1 LPYEFAVIHP
11 FWAIDAPRINYFCI
25 RRDTPS
31 DRIAPMERLRSGD
44 PEQIGPWQIVNR
56 LGSGGMGIVYMGTNG
71 TRAAAIKIVRD
82 FLLEDPS
89 SRTRLGR
96 EVESLKKVKSK
107 YVAEIV
113 GSDVNASPAWI
124 ATNYVDGPSLKTLI
138 DNEGSLK
145 EPQWFDLAAG
155 LMAALA
161 GIHSVGVIHRD
172 VKPSNILMSAQGP
185 RIIDFGISFSSDA
198 TALTRTGM
206 VAGTPTWFS
215 PEQFQNVKITNAV
228 DNFAA
233 GTVLYLAA
241 TGVSPWGK
249 EDTSVANTM
258 AMILTKEANMSLL
271 TPTQRLIIAP
281 LLEKNPKNRIAAY
294 ESAQQIE
301 EVRSSLGIKPESAGS
316 FPGESSSSKNRT
328 KKISLVIALLFL
340 SALAVSF
347 STGILN
353 LNSSN
358 KEAASPIATSPP
370 KTKWSVSIVG
380 DPVAQKG
387 ESTDYSLYLCDQAVI
402 PESLQIK
409 ELTNPP
415 ATSQPKAKVINGDAR
430 CGKEFDTIVLSGK
443 VDFTKDIRKYV
454 LAGTTA
460 AGFLFQY
467 EFSISKDL

>member
-1 LPYEFAVIHP
+1 
-11 FWAIDAPRINYFCI
+11 
-25 RRDTPS
+25 
-31 DRIAPMERLRSGD
+31 MERLRTGD

-113 GSDVNASPAWI
+113 GSDVNGSPAWI

-138 DNEGSLK
+138 DNEGALK
-145 EPQWFDLAAG
+145 ESHWFDLAAG
-155 LMAALA
+155 LMAALS

-206 VAGTPTWFS
+206 VAGTPTWFA

-258 AMILTKEANMSLL
+258 AMILNKEANMSML
-271 TPTQRLIIAP
+271 TATQRLIISP
-281 LLEKNPKNRIAAY
+281 LLEKNPKNRISAQD
-294 ESAQQIE
+294 SAQQIE
-301 EVRSSLGIKPESAGS
+301 EVRSSLGIKAESAGGFPHDTISLKSNLKKFTLGGAALIMAS
-316 FPGESSSSKNRT
+316 FALLVGTGSIDLSSKNE
-328 KKISLVIALLFL
+328 K
-340 SALAVSF
+340 
-347 STGILN
+347 
-353 LNSSN
+353 
-358 KEAASPIATSPP
+358 AASTVVTTAPI
-370 KTKWSVSIVG
+370 TKWSVSIVG
-380 DPVAQKG
+380 DPKLQKG
-387 ESTDYSLYLCDQAVI
+387 QSKNFEFFLCDQAVI
-402 PESLQIK
+402 QDSLQIK

-415 ATSQPKAKVINGDAR
+415 AQNQPKTKVISGDDR
-430 CGKEFDTIVLSGK
+430 CGKEFDTIELNGE
-443 VDFTKDIRKYV
+443 VDFTKSTRKYV

-460 AGFLFQY
+460 AGFLIQY
-467 EFSISKDL
+467 EFSISEDR